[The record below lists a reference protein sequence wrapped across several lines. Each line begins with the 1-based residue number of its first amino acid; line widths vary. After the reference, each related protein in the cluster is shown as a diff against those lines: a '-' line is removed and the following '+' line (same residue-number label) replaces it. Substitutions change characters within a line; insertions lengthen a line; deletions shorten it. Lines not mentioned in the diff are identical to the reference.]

1 MGCHFL
7 LQGNLPDPGIENPF
21 PAWQADSL
29 SLSHQEILRDY
40 YFLSK
45 IRTKERMKCRWRGGG
60 ASGCVEF
67 QGGGSWGACSSG
79 PASTLS
85 VSPTGLDSL
94 SQTHFNIKNQHLSVL
109 VTQSCLT
116 LCDPMDYSPLGSS
129 VHGILQARILEW
141 VAISFSRGSS

>member
-1 MGCHFL
+1 MSSSVSS
-7 LQGNLPDPGIENPF
+7 P
-21 PAWQADSL
+21 
-29 SLSHQEILRDY
+29 LRIVIKQRD
-40 YFLSK
+40 K
-45 IRTKERMKCRWRGGG
+45 RKTDNVKAGTVWTQRAGEQERMKCRWRGGG

-141 VAISFSRGSS
+141 VAISTSTKLS